1 MIAIVKYN
9 AGNILSVSYALD
21 RLGYKNIITDDP
33 EIIQRSEKVILP
45 GVGEAHTSM
54 QYLRD
59 KELDKTLLSLT
70 QPTLGICLGM
80 HLMCSFSEE
89 GHTTCMKVFPNKEHS
104 LILDSGALAL
114 IDANQ
119 GFGQI
124 MGEKSVQEGTNRAK
138 NHGIALIGLK
148 NSGHLGRI
156 GDWSELAAD
165 KNCVSLHF
173 VNVRGSLLV
182 APYGG
187 SDRRGS
193 TSPLSI
199 GIPVKGKEHV
209 ILDMATSTVAEGKA
223 LVAQKGGKKLPMS
236 ALIDNLGNLTNNT
249 EALYG
254 KIGPDDVPNPDK
266 GDGAITAFGM
276 HKGSGINF
284 MMEIL
289 GGALTSN
296 DTCAIDHKNIR
307 PFANGMLSIY
317 IDVEKFVDVDYFSK
331 EVQDYSNFVRSSPP
345 AEGVEKVMIPGDNEK
360 NIYNDRMQNGIPI
373 AQEAWNLITLRA
385 KSLGVDDL
393 NRFQNAIL

>member
-1 MIAIVKYN
+1 MDNQFRVGVKDAEILISEIFEKKGCIKEEANLISKRLCLSNLKGHDSHGIVRVPRYCDW
-9 AGNILSVSYALD
+9 VD
-21 RLGYKNIITDDP
+21 
-33 EIIQRSEKVILP
+33 
-45 GVGEAHTSM
+45 
-54 QYLRD
+54 
-59 KELDKTLLSLT
+59 
-70 QPTLGICLGM
+70 
-80 HLMCSFSEE
+80 E
-89 GHTTCMKVFPNKEHS
+89 GKVFPNKQHS

-124 MGEKSVQEGTNRAK
+124 MGEKSVKEGTNRAK
-138 NHGIALIGLK
+138 THGIALIGLK

-331 EVQDYSNFVRSSPP
+331 EVQAYSNFVRSSPP

-360 NIYNDRMQNGIPI
+360 KIYKDRMQNGIPI

-385 KSLGVDDL
+385 KSLGVEDL